1 MESEALRIGL
11 TMRVVEACGYQEP
24 RDALAQDWPKFL
36 SKVFPKAAWLYL
48 PNLGTTAIQQYCK
61 IWHVNRLIL
70 TGGEDIGVC
79 QIRDET
85 EMDLLSWAKDNRM
98 PVLGICRGMQMMAK
112 FAGIGLIPL
121 DAHTRVRHRL
131 TGPIIHHEVN
141 SFHCF
146 GLASCPNNFEVSAR
160 SPDGEIEG
168 ILNKY
173 LRWEG
178 WMWHP
183 ERESP
188 FASADINRLRGLFA

>member
-1 MESEALRIGL
+1 MASEILRIGL

-36 SKVFPKAAWLYL
+36 GKVFSKSAWIYL
-48 PNLGTTAIQQYCK
+48 PNIGATAIRQYCK
-61 IWHVNRLIL
+61 RWHVNRLIL
-70 TGGEDIGVC
+70 TGGEDFGVC

-85 EMDLLSWAKDNRM
+85 EMDLLSWAKGNHM

-112 FAGIGLIPL
+112 FAGVGLKPL
-121 DAHTRVRHRL
+121 AAHTRVRHRL
-131 TGPIIHHEVN
+131 SGRIRHEVN
-141 SFHCF
+141 SFHCS
-146 GLASCPNNFEVSAR
+146 GLTSCPTSFKVSAR

-168 ILNKY
+168 ILNED

-183 ERESP
+183 ERETP
-188 FASADINRLRGLFA
+188 YASADINRIRKLFS

>member
-1 MESEALRIGL
+1 MVSETLRIGL
-11 TMRVVEACGYQEP
+11 TMRVVEAFGYQEP

-36 SKVFPKAAWLYL
+36 GTVFSNAAWIYL
-48 PNLGTTAIQQYCK
+48 PNLGATAIRQYCK
-61 IWHVNRLIL
+61 KWHVNRLIL
-70 TGGEDIGVC
+70 TGGEDFGVC

-85 EMDLLSWAKDNRM
+85 EMELLSWAKKNQM

-112 FAGIGLIPL
+112 FAGVDLKPL
-121 DAHTRVRHRL
+121 AGHTRVRHL
-131 TGPIIHHEVN
+131 LSGCIHHEVN

-146 GLASCPNNFEVSAR
+146 GLTSCPNGFKVSAQ

-168 ILNKY
+168 ILNEH
-173 LRWEG
+173 LGWEG

-188 FASADINRLRGLFA
+188 YASADINRLREVFA